1 MRLIQILVLAAALA
15 SSPVGA
21 RAGTSEAPPGV
32 GPQYDST
39 HVYVAPQDFDKF
51 VASLTATFG
60 GSTSKQV
67 LVQVT
72 PTPSQTLSQIVL
84 TPVGIFS
91 VFGFTTPIPWPFGS
105 ERTGYLVADID
116 AAVRAAQA
124 NGADLIVE
132 TFPDPIGRDAIVAW
146 PGGLRMQLYW
156 HTNAP
161 SYPSLRNIP
170 ENRVYVSAGAADAFI
185 KSFVAFSHG
194 AVLDDAPNAPG
205 LEIGRPGE
213 TYRRV
218 RIESPFGKM
227 VVLATDGHLPYPYGR
242 ETTGYEVADL
252 AGVLGKAEG
261 AGATVLVPTYEAG
274 GRRAAIV
281 EFPGGYIAELHSS
294 AGR

>member
-1 MRLIQILVLAAALA
+1 MRLIQTLVLAGALA
-15 SSPVGA
+15 SSSGGA
-21 RAGTSEAPPGV
+21 RAGTSEAGPGV

-51 VASLTATFG
+51 VASLKATFG
-60 GSTSKQV
+60 GSTSKQAW
-67 LVQVT
+67 VQVT

-84 TPVGIFS
+84 TPIGIFS

-105 ERTGYLVADID
+105 ERAGYLVADID

-132 TFPDPIGRDAIVAW
+132 TFPDAIGRDAIVEW
-146 PGGLRMQLYW
+146 PGGLRIQLYW
-156 HTNAP
+156 HTKAP
-161 SYPSLRNIP
+161 SYPSLQNIP
-170 ENRVYVSAGAADAFI
+170 EHRVYVSVGAADAFI

-194 AVLDDAPNAPG
+194 AVLDEAPKAPG
-205 LEIGRPGE
+205 AEIGRPGE

-218 RIESPFGKM
+218 RIESTFGKI
-227 VVLATDGHLPYPYGR
+227 VVLATDGHLPYPFGR
-242 ETTGYEVADL
+242 ETMGYEVADL
-252 AGVLGKAEG
+252 ARVLHKAEG
-261 AGATVLVPTYEAG
+261 AGAILLVPTYEAE

-281 EFPGGYIAELHSS
+281 QFPGGYIAELHSG

>member
-1 MRLIQILVLAAALA
+1 MRLIQTFVLAAALA
-15 SSPVGA
+15 SSPLGA
-21 RAGTSEAPPGV
+21 RAGTSDMPPGV

-60 GSTSKQV
+60 GSVSKQA

-91 VFGFTTPIPWPFGS
+91 VFGFTTPIPYPFGS

-132 TFPDPIGRDAIVAW
+132 TFPDAIGRDAIVEW

-161 SYPSLRNIP
+161 SYPALQNIP
-170 ENRVYVSAGAADAFI
+170 ENRVYISVGAADAFI

-194 AVLDDAPNAPG
+194 AVLDEAPKAPG
-205 LEIGRPGE
+205 AEIGRPGE

-218 RIESPFGKM
+218 RIESPFGKI
-227 VVLATDGHLPYPYGR
+227 VVLSTDGHMPYPFGR
-242 ETTGYEVADL
+242 ETMGYEVADL
-252 AGVLGKAEG
+252 ARVLHKAEG
-261 AGATVLVPTYEAG
+261 AGAILLVPTYEAE

-281 EFPGGYIAELHSS
+281 QFPGGYIAELHSG